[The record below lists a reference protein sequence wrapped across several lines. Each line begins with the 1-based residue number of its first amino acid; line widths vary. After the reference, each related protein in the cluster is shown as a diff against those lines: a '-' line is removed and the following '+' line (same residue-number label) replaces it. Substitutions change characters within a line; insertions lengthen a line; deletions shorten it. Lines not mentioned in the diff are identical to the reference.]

1 MIMQNL
7 LLTILIVLQI
17 IVMCYIL
24 YTSYKRYQFYKS
36 FWKKQDEIS
45 EEFLKQAK
53 AQSELLEKG
62 VAVCEQEDTNKE

>member
-1 MIMQNL
+1 MQNL

-24 YTSYKRYQFYKS
+24 YTSYKRYQYDKS

-62 VAVCEQEDTNKE
+62 VAACEQEDTNKE